1 MLNIAYIERRAIFKM
16 FTVIFIVMGICL
28 ILSFILVLVLGCT
41 LNETN
46 LTDEEA
52 QEQIDYIRKWK
63 QGKDKKE

>member
-1 MLNIAYIERRAIFKM
+1 M

-52 QEQIDYIRKWK
+52 QEQIDYIKKWK
-63 QGKDKKE
+63 QGKDKKND